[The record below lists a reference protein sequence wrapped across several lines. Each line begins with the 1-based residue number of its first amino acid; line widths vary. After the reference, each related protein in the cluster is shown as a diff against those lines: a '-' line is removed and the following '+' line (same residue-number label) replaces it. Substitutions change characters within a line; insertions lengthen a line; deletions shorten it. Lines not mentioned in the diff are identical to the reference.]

1 MHPRGATKMADN
13 FNVNLGQAAQDA
25 GAINAMPQQIAQNA
39 ANTQNQQ
46 QLVEQAIEHTKQAK
60 MQTGLQEQGGLAA
73 EKGLVPKEQ
82 VIAEIKAILATRD
95 DLEDDAKQKIVDDAT
110 QTMPNIMNGYDVARF
125 TSALRESK
133 QPNGTWGPAFSGK
146 EVQGGATDVAGN
158 PINPQSHYQQSSEGE
173 YRQAGDQQA
182 NIKAEGA
189 GGAASGKE
197 LKEFGKEI
205 DGMLKTRFGATGMLA
220 TTIFRADRALNT
232 LHASSEL
239 TKQDLNNIS
248 TDIAAI
254 YQGGVP
260 GQAQIVENAYDT
272 SLTNLMDTLR
282 HYTGILSGFGMNT
295 KVLADTKAKLTQVLV
310 DMRNSALA
318 SMKTIFEGVVAHYST
333 LSPEDPAV
341 VNVIQKTMAGLGSG
355 LLDTGGAVSPPA
367 QGLSRTTGASTDAGA
382 PPPAAA
388 PNAAPAQK
396 TQSGISYTVS

>member
-1 MHPRGATKMADN
+1 MAD
-13 FNVNLGQAAQDA
+13 FGLDVSGQGAQTALGLGPAVS
-25 GAINAMPQQIAQNA
+25 QNA
-39 ANTQNQQ
+39 ARTQDMQQ
-46 QLVEQAIEHTKQAK
+46 QVQQAVEHTKQAQ

-73 EKGLVPKEQ
+73 EKGLVPKAQ
-82 VIAEIKAILATRD
+82 VISEINAILATRD
-95 DLEDDAKQKIVDDAT
+95 DLDDDAKQQIVQDAT
-110 QTMPNIMNGYDVARF
+110 DTMPNIMNGYDVARF

-133 QPNGTWGPAFSGK
+133 QPTGHWVMGTAYQATGTEPDANGKPFAKGTW
-146 EVQGGATDVAGN
+146 
-158 PINPQSHYQQSSEGE
+158 IQSSADENGNQINVPSGE
-173 YRQAGDQQA
+173 PKSAT
-182 NIKAEGA
+182 A
-189 GGAASGKE
+189 GGQMSDKE
-197 LKEFGKEI
+197 LQEFGKEI

-220 TTIFRADRALNT
+220 TTIFRTDRALNT

-318 SMKTIFEGVVAHYST
+318 SMKTIFEGVVAHYPT

-388 PNAAPAQK
+388 PSAAPAQK